1 MIPTDDDLGEVIR
14 DGDSLLVESP
24 MGQVTVVFTPRNDFG
39 VIDHDVRLPSG
50 EVVNN
55 PVRVVAHPD
64 GAEIIFT
71 IRQLGLTD
79 EEFDRDAAMVEQ
91 DLDTLKMIVERL

>member
-1 MIPTDDDLGEVIR
+1 M
-14 DGDSLLVESP
+14 
-24 MGQVTVVFTPRNDFG
+24 
-39 VIDHDVRLPSG
+39 
-50 EVVNN
+50 NN